1 MGLKLKASN
10 GNIAFNGKE
19 PIYVSGVYYVPYI
32 DEEGYLHWV
41 ASGANMPELEKV
53 YVRGADG
60 YTPIKGVDYFDGYT
74 PLKGVDYFD
83 GEKGD
88 SGVYIGSTPG
98 ENDRVWIEPTD
109 DEVIRNVNEEEF

>member
-1 MGLKLKASN
+1 MGLKLKAGN

-32 DEEGYLHWV
+32 DDEGYLHWV

-53 YVRGADG
+53 YVRGTDG
-60 YTPIKGVDYFDGYT
+60 YTPI
-74 PLKGVDYFD
+74 KGVDYFD

-109 DEVIRNVNEEEF
+109 GETVKNANEEEY

>member
-53 YVRGADG
+53 YVRGEAG
-60 YTPIKGVDYFDGYT
+60 K
-74 PLKGVDYFD
+74 
-83 GEKGD
+83 

-109 DEVIRNVNEEEF
+109 GETVKDANEEEY